1 MVQPGAGCCQDT
13 PNPAVDSGVL
23 QGGSGVG
30 AVGAAGTAGASLAL

>member
-1 MVQPGAGCCQDT
+1 MVQLRAGCCQDT

-23 QGGSGVG
+23 QGGVG